1 MLTEEVIEKVVERL
15 VNRVE
20 RTNEY
25 ILREIGR
32 SIKEIGTFNP
42 SKAQQLIQIMKYGG
56 SFDKIVDKLA
66 QLTELNVKDIYKI
79 FEEVAKND
87 YRFAKQFYQYRNIPY
102 KPYRENYEL
111 QRQVNEIARIT
122 AQEYVNLTKTSALGF
137 GLPNPDGSISFK
149 GLRKTYYDLLDEAV
163 LSVSQ
168 GKETFDSAMYRQ
180 LKNIGESGL
189 KIAYPTG
196 YTRRLDSAVRMNL
209 KSGLQRL
216 HMEEQ
221 KQLGYWFGADGV
233 EISVHSNPAIDHEEA
248 QGRQFTNEEFNNL
261 QTTGIATT
269 YDGKSIDMFKGNSF
283 RPIGEWNCYHYT
295 FSIILEVNEPQYT
308 NEQLQ
313 QIIDDNE
320 KGFEYEGKHYTN
332 YEGTQLQ
339 RKIETAI
346 REQKESQ
353 ILAKSSDNELL
364 MHYSTQKMRSLNK
377 KYRELNSISGLP
389 SKIDRLKIVKKD
401 RT

>member
-1 MLTEEVIEKVVERL
+1 MLTEEVIEKVTERL

-20 RTNEY
+20 KTNEY
-25 ILREIGR
+25 ILKEIGR
-32 SIKEIGTFNP
+32 SIKKIGTFNP
-42 SKAQQLIQIMKYGG
+42 SKAQQLVQIMKYGG
-56 SFDKIVDKLA
+56 SFEKIVNKLA
-66 QLTELNVKDIYKI
+66 ELTELNVKDIYKI

-87 YRFAKQFYQYRNIPY
+87 YVFAKQFYEYRNIPY
-102 KPYRENYEL
+102 TPYSKNYEL
-111 QRQVNEIARIT
+111 QKQVNELARIT

-137 GLPNPDGSISFK
+137 GLPNKDGGISFER
-149 GLRKTYYDLLDEAV
+149 LERAYYDLLDEAV
-163 LSVSQ
+163 LSISQ

-189 KIAYPTG
+189 KVAYPTG

-233 EISVHSNPAIDHEEA
+233 EISVHNNPAPDHEDA
-248 QGRQFTNEEFNNL
+248 QGKQFSNEEFEKL

-269 YDGKSIDMFKGNSF
+269 YDKKEIDMFKGDSF

-295 FSIILEVNEPQYT
+295 FSIILGVNEPQYT

-313 QIIDDNE
+313 KIIDDNE
-320 KGFEYEGKHYTN
+320 KGFDYEGKHYTN

-346 REQKESQ
+346 REQKETQ
-353 ILAKSSDNELL
+353 ILAESSENELL
-364 MHYSTQKMRSLNK
+364 MQDSSRKLRILNR
-377 KYRELNSISGLP
+377 KYREVSSISGLP
-389 SKIDRLKIVKKD
+389 TKMERLKVVKK
-401 RT
+401 